1 MINAGI
7 DIPFTVI
14 NGASL
19 LVCLLAAVLVFGLK
33 LYKKLVYR
41 LSLYQVLASLAFSTV
56 QTLQIIFIGYDNNP
70 QVYAGVCTA
79 IGWFGM
85 YTRWVKVLFTMW
97 VAFHLFC
104 FAVLHKNLTKLEV
117 LYVVTSLLI
126 PAVIAMVPLTTHTY
140 GLSPLQSYCSVY
152 SSNGTD
158 HAHIQLYVR
167 LAIWDIYMYIP
178 AMIILIVSSA
188 AMVVMVIHLAYK
200 TCWKSRYE
208 PITEGDQFQKAV
220 KQLLPL
226 AAFPI
231 LFFVFV
237 LPQVIFHIVADKS
250 PTPPK
255 ALQISAFV
263 FISLWS
269 MASGITLI
277 IHLCVSL
284 QYTRRKRSILRYNS
298 ASKATVGNESTYV
311 NSKSSFVMLNS
322 IGDE

>member
-1 MINAGI
+1 MDGSI
-7 DIPFTVI
+7 DIPFAII
-14 NGASL
+14 NGASV
-19 LVCLLAAVLVFGLK
+19 LVCLLAAILVFGLK

-56 QTLQIIFIGYDNNP
+56 ETLQIIFIGYDNNP
-70 QVYAGVCTA
+70 QVYAGVCRA

-140 GLSPLQSYCSVY
+140 GLSHLQSYCSIY
-152 SSNGTD
+152 SYNGSG
-158 HAHIQLYVR
+158 HIPLYER
-167 LAIWDIYMYIP
+167 LAIWDIP

-188 AMVVMVIHLAYK
+188 AMVVMVIKLSYK

-231 LFFVFV
+231 LFFVFIM
-237 LPQVIFHIVADKS
+237 PQVIFHIVTDKS
-250 PTPPK
+250 PTPPM
-255 ALQISAFV
+255 ALHISAFV

-277 IHLCVSL
+277 IHLCVSH

-311 NSKSSFVMLNS
+311 NSRSSYVMPLNS